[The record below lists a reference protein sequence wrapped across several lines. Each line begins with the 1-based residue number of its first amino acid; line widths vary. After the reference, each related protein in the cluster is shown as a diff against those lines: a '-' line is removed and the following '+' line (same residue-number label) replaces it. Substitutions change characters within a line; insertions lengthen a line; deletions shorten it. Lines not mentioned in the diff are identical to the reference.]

1 MNRQNLR
8 EKYPIGPFEEQ
19 LERILKGIPKQKPL
33 ILIQGGYGKN
43 NTGDDALL
51 LAIRQKVLE
60 IVPGAHIVALCH
72 GPENVQK
79 LYGIEAAYF
88 TDKKARKLLRTCDA
102 LIIGGGG
109 IVNKINTYSGL
120 KVFKIF
126 DPKGKFLFFT
136 ALFTKLRKKPVVFY
150 VVGMTSIPDAL
161 VRFLMKCTLGWV
173 DLLAV
178 RDPVSYQIAGEIAP
192 RQQIF
197 LCHDP
202 ALNYRPAVPANIQPV
217 LEQAGVQEGQ
227 EYIVLNARFVLDE
240 AVNAGARAAIAA
252 VIAALSRQMPEK
264 KIILLP
270 ISMHPSKR
278 MEDDL
283 QCLREIQAAAEKQG
297 GSSHLLKRYL
307 HPAETQALLAGCSAL
322 VMTRLHGLI
331 LSFDD
336 TVPTVVLAYEHKVEE
351 FAKMAGYAHILDY
364 STLTAGQ
371 LAGAVGD
378 CLGRELHV

>member
-161 VRFLMKCTLGWV
+161 VRFLMKRTLGRV

-217 LEQAGVQEGQ
+217 LEQAGVREGQ
-227 EYIVLNARFVLDE
+227 EYLVFNARFVLDE

-278 MEDDL
+278 LEDDL

-297 GSSHLLKRYL
+297 GKLL
-307 HPAETQALLAGCSAL
+307 TC
-322 VMTRLHGLI
+322 
-331 LSFDD
+331 
-336 TVPTVVLAYEHKVEE
+336 
-351 FAKMAGYAHILDY
+351 
-364 STLTAGQ
+364 
-371 LAGAVGD
+371 
-378 CLGRELHV
+378 

>member
-136 ALFTKLRKKPVVFY
+136 ALFTKLRKRPVVFY

-161 VRFLMKCTLGWV
+161 VRFLMKRTLGRV

-192 RQQIF
+192 RRQIF

-217 LEQAGVQEGQ
+217 LEQAGVREGQ
-227 EYIVLNARFVLDE
+227 EYLVFNARFVLDE

-270 ISMHPSKR
+270 ISLYPPKYP
-278 MEDDL
+278 
-283 QCLREIQAAAEKQG
+283 K
-297 GSSHLLKRYL
+297 
-307 HPAETQALLAGCSAL
+307 TQ
-322 VMTRLHGLI
+322 
-331 LSFDD
+331 
-336 TVPTVVLAYEHKVEE
+336 
-351 FAKMAGYAHILDY
+351 
-364 STLTAGQ
+364 
-371 LAGAVGD
+371 
-378 CLGRELHV
+378 